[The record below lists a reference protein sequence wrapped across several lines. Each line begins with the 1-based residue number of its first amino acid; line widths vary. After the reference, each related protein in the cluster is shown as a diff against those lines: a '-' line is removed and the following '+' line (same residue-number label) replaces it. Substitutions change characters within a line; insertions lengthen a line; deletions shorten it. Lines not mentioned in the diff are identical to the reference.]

1 MEAASTQRKN
11 LVRSLD
17 PRMKLLLVV
26 VISTATMFTPSREVV
41 AWNYIIIILLWL
53 ISGEVRHAIK
63 FALIFAMVLVVEYA
77 SLWIPNDTLKMMVSF
92 LLFIVARSLSM
103 VIMCL
108 WMSAG
113 LCVDD
118 LITSLQNMHIP
129 KGFTITVAVVFRYIP
144 TIGREFRNI
153 NNTMKMRGIVFNAKN
168 LFFQPGRT
176 MEYAL
181 VPLIMRSIKVAD
193 LSFFEMYATN
203 MIDVV
208 VNSYIFVLTIVLCMS
223 FVNPIVSVIAVVGV
237 LLSNLFLQL
246 LGRKSQRNAPVHQ
259 KAQDDMISATLE
271 YIRGMPIVKSFKQE
285 GVAVESIAK
294 AYRDSK
300 EINIKI
306 EKNFVPLNLLHLFS
320 LKAAAVAMILLAANS
335 VLCGTLEIPMMLM
348 IVIFSFMM
356 FSSTEAMNN
365 AIHVL
370 RTIDVIMDKL
380 DAIKNTPPID
390 ENGQDIKL
398 SKFDIDF
405 EDVSFGYN
413 EKKVLEHVSLHI
425 PENTTTAI
433 VGPSGSGKTTICNL
447 LARFYDVDNGCIKIG
462 GVKISDMKCDS
473 LLANIT
479 MVFQNVYLFRDSIAN
494 NIKFGKPDATK
505 QEVIEAA
512 KKACCYDFIMSL
524 PDGFD
529 TVIGD
534 GGATLSGGE
543 KQRISIARAMLKDA
557 PIVILDEATASVDPE
572 NEHLIQQAI
581 SALTHGKTILIIAHR
596 LATIEN
602 ADQILVVDHGEIVQN
617 GTHAELL
624 KKPGIYQNFVSI
636 RQQSEGWSIS

>member
-1 MEAASTQRKN
+1 MFRIIGRIIRWIGPRKSKIYWGFVFSFIQALFTAMPVMAAAYAIN
-11 LVRSLD
+11 LVLEQTKGG
-17 PRMKLLLVV
+17 PTVQTTQIFL
-26 VISTATMFTPSREVV
+26 ITAF
-41 AWNYIIIILLWL
+41 IILSILGRFWFSYL
-53 ISGEVRHAIK
+53 KARYLNGVGYETAADERIRLGDKLKKV
-63 FALIFAMVLVVEYA
+63 
-77 SLWIPNDTLKMMVSF
+77 SLGF
-92 LLFIVARSLSM
+92 Y
-103 VIMCL
+103 
-108 WMSAG
+108 
-113 LCVDD
+113 
-118 LITSLQNMHIP
+118 QN
-129 KGFTITVAVVFRYIP
+129 
-144 TIGREFRNI
+144 
-153 NNTMKMRGIVFNAKN
+153 NNTGELTSAV
-168 LFFQPGRT
+168 T
-176 MEYAL
+176 T
-181 VPLIMRSIKVAD
+181 D

-208 VNSYIFVLTIVLCMS
+208 VNSYIFVFTIVLCMG

-320 LKAAAVAMILLAANS
+320 LKAAAVAMILLATNS

-380 DAIKNTPPID
+380 DVIKNTPPID
-390 ENGQDIKL
+390 ENGRDIKL

-425 PENTTTAI
+425 PENTTAAI

-462 GVKISDMKCDS
+462 GVKIGDMKCDS

-557 PIVILDEATASVDPE
+557 PIVILDEATASIDPE

-602 ADQILVVDHGEIVQN
+602 ADQILVVDYGKIVQN

-624 KKPGIYQNFVSI
+624 RKPGIYQNFVSI

>member
-1 MEAASTQRKN
+1 MFRIIGRIIRWIGPRKSKIYWGFVFSFIQAIFTAMPVMAAAYAIN
-11 LVRSLD
+11 LVLEQTKGG
-17 PRMKLLLVV
+17 PA
-26 VISTATMFTPSREVV
+26 IGTQQ
-41 AWNYIIIILLWL
+41 ILL
-53 ISGEVRHAIK
+53 
-63 FALIFAMVLVVEYA
+63 
-77 SLWIPNDTLKMMVSF
+77 
-92 LLFIVARSLSM
+92 
-103 VIMCL
+103 
-108 WMSAG
+108 
-113 LCVDD
+113 
-118 LITSLQNMHIP
+118 
-129 KGFTITVAVVFRYIP
+129 ITVFLVFAILGRFWFSYLKASYLNGVGYETAADERIRLGDKLKKVSLGFYQNNSTGELTSAV
-144 TIGREFRNI
+144 T
-153 NNTMKMRGIVFNAKN
+153 T
-168 LFFQPGRT
+168 
-176 MEYAL
+176 
-181 VPLIMRSIKVAD
+181 D

-208 VNSYIFVLTIVLCMS
+208 VNSYIFVLTIVLCMG
-223 FVNPIVSVIAVVGV
+223 FVNPLVSVIAVVGV
-237 LLSNLFLQL
+237 LFSNLFLQL
-246 LGRKSQRNAPVHQ
+246 ISRKSQQNAPIHQ
-259 KAQDDMISATLE
+259 KAQDDMTSATLE
-271 YIRGMPIVKSFKQE
+271 YIRGLPIVKSFKQE
-285 GVAVESIAK
+285 GVAVESIDQ

-320 LKAAAVAMILLAANS
+320 LKTAAVAMILLAANC
-335 VLCGTLEIPMMLM
+335 VLDGTLEIPMMLM

-365 AIHVL
+365 AVHVL
-370 RTIDVIMDKL
+370 RTLDVIMDKL
-380 DAIKNTPPID
+380 DSIENTPPID
-390 ENGQDIKL
+390 ENGRDIKL

-405 EDVSFGYN
+405 EDVSFGYDD
-413 EKKVLEHVSLHI
+413 KRVLEHVSLHI

-447 LARFYDVDNGCIKIG
+447 LARFYDADSGCIRIG
-462 GVKISDMKCDS
+462 GVKINDMKCDS

-505 QEVIEAA
+505 EEIIEAA
-512 KKACCYDFIMSL
+512 KKACCYNFIMGL

-557 PIVILDEATASVDPE
+557 PIVVLDEATASVDPE

-602 ADQILVVDHGEIVQN
+602 ADQILVVDHGQIVQR
-617 GTHAELL
+617 GTHTELL
-624 KKPGIYQNFVSI
+624 MQPGIYQNFVSI
-636 RQQSEGWSIS
+636 RKQSEGWSIA

>member
-53 ISGEVRHAIK
+53 ISGDVRHAIK

-77 SLWIPNDTLKMMVSF
+77 SLWIPNDTLKMMVS
-92 LLFIVARSLSM
+92 L
-103 VIMCL
+103 
-108 WMSAG
+108 
-113 LCVDD
+113 
-118 LITSLQNMHIP
+118 
-129 KGFTITVAVVFRYIP
+129 
-144 TIGREFRNI
+144 
-153 NNTMKMRGIVFNAKN
+153 
-168 LFFQPGRT
+168 
-176 MEYAL
+176 
-181 VPLIMRSIKVAD
+181 
-193 LSFFEMYATN
+193 
-203 MIDVV
+203 
-208 VNSYIFVLTIVLCMS
+208 
-223 FVNPIVSVIAVVGV
+223 
-237 LLSNLFLQL
+237 
-246 LGRKSQRNAPVHQ
+246 
-259 KAQDDMISATLE
+259 
-271 YIRGMPIVKSFKQE
+271 
-285 GVAVESIAK
+285 
-294 AYRDSK
+294 
-300 EINIKI
+300 
-306 EKNFVPLNLLHLFS
+306 
-320 LKAAAVAMILLAANS
+320 AMILLASNS

-380 DAIKNTPPID
+380 DVIKNTPPID
-390 ENGQDIKL
+390 ENGRDIKL

-462 GVKISDMKCDS
+462 GIKISDIKCDS